1 LWYYLYKKVFELT
14 EATIYLKIVYKPVK
28 NRPVGCFGFMRIFF
42 IGFGQAGGK
51 IVDMFIEQ
59 DRKIGRDSFRAIT
72 VNTARTDLM
81 GLKHIELKD
90 RILIGQTVVKGHGV
104 GTDNAAG
111 AKITIDESDSILSAI
126 DRRGTHDVDA
136 FMIVAGLGGGTG
148 SGGTPV
154 LVRQLKKVYHEPVYV
169 LGILPAPEE
178 GRLYSL
184 NAARSLATLIK
195 EADNTF
201 IFDNS
206 AWKNEGESVKS
217 AFSRLNDEIVRRFG
231 VLFRAGEIGKAGVGE
246 MVVDSSEIINT
257 LRGGGISTVG
267 YAIAAVNSTR
277 GKRSVS
283 GLIGGLAGSLK
294 KREATEEVLLGEDRT
309 AKIISLVRRAMLGR
323 LTLPCDFST
332 AERALVLVAG
342 PPDELDRKGIEK
354 AKSWVEE
361 NIAGVEVRGG
371 DYPVNSN
378 FVATVVLLSTI
389 GSAPRIR
396 ELLSIARETKE
407 DAARAQERQ
416 PLTID
421 EDIEPLFD

>member
-1 LWYYLYKKVFELT
+1 
-14 EATIYLKIVYKPVK
+14 
-28 NRPVGCFGFMRIFF
+28 MRIFF

-51 IVDMFIEQ
+51 IVDMFLEQ
-59 DRKIGRDSFRAIT
+59 DKKLGRTSFRGIA

-111 AKITIDESDSILSAI
+111 AKITMDEADAILSAI
-126 DRRGTHDVDA
+126 DRRGIHDIDA
-136 FMIVAGLGGGTG
+136 FMIIAGLGGGTG
-148 SGGTPV
+148 SGGSPV

-201 IFDNS
+201 VFDNS

-231 VLFRAGEIGKAGVGE
+231 VLLRAGEVGKAGVGE
-246 MVVDSSEIINT
+246 MVIDSSEIINT

-267 YAIAAVNSTR
+267 YAIAAVTTNRS
-277 GKRSVS
+277 KKSVS
-283 GLIGGLAGSLK
+283 GIIDGIKSTIR
-294 KREATEEVLLGEDRT
+294 KREPNEEVLLGEDRT
-309 AKIISLVRRAMLGR
+309 AKIISLARRAMLGR

-332 AERALVLVAG
+332 AERALVLIAG

-378 FVATVVLLSTI
+378 YVAAVIILSTI
-389 GSAPRIR
+389 GSAPRIK

-407 DAARAQERQ
+407 EVERGQ
-416 PLTID
+416 DRKPLTID
-421 EDIEPLFD
+421 EDIEPLFE

>member
-1 LWYYLYKKVFELT
+1 
-14 EATIYLKIVYKPVK
+14 
-28 NRPVGCFGFMRIFF
+28 MRIFF

-59 DRKIGRDSFRAIT
+59 DRKIGRNSFRAIV

-81 GLKHIELKD
+81 GLKFIDLKD
-90 RILIGQTVVKGHGV
+90 RLLIGQTVVKGHGV

-111 AKITIDESDSILSAI
+111 ARITMDEADSIISAI
-126 DRRGTHDVDA
+126 DRMGTHDVDA

-148 SGGTPV
+148 SGGAPV
-154 LVRQLKKVYHEPVYV
+154 LVRHLKKIYHEPVYV

-178 GRLYSL
+178 GKLYSF
-184 NAARSLATLIK
+184 NAARSLTTLIK
-195 EADNTF
+195 EADTTF
-201 IFDNS
+201 VFDNS
-206 AWKNEGESVKS
+206 AWKNEGESIKS
-217 AFSRLNDEIVRRFG
+217 AFSRLNDEVVRRFG
-231 VLFRAGEIGKAGVGE
+231 VLFRAGEVGRAGIGE

-267 YAIAAVNSTR
+267 YAIAEVTTS
-277 GKRSVS
+277 RSKSPVS
-283 GLIGGLAGSLK
+283 GIIGGIRSTFK

-378 FVATVVLLSTI
+378 FVAAVVLLSTI
-389 GSAPRIR
+389 GNAPRIR
-396 ELLSIARETKE
+396 ELTSIARETQDDVAK
-407 DAARAQERQ
+407 AQDRL
-416 PLTID
+416 PLAID
-421 EDIEPLFD
+421 EDIEPLFE

>member
-1 LWYYLYKKVFELT
+1 MK
-14 EATIYLKIVYKPVK
+14 
-28 NRPVGCFGFMRIFF
+28 IFF

-51 IVDMFIEQ
+51 IVDMFLSQ
-59 DRKIGRDSFRAIT
+59 DKRLGTNSFRGIV

-81 GLKHIELKD
+81 GLKTVPMRD
-90 RILIGQTVVKGHGV
+90 RVLIGQTVVKGHGV

-111 AKITIDESDSILSAI
+111 ARITLDEVDGVMSAI
-126 DRRGTHDVDA
+126 DRVGTHDVDA

-154 LVRQLKKVYHEPVYV
+154 LARELKKIYQEPVYV

-178 GRLYSL
+178 GRLYSY
-184 NAARSLATLIK
+184 NAARSLKTIIN

-201 IFDNS
+201 LFDNS

-217 AFSRLNDEIVRRFG
+217 AFQRLNDEIVRRFG
-231 VLFRAGEIGKAGVGE
+231 ILFRAGEPGKLGVGE

-257 LRGGGISTVG
+257 LRGGGITTVG
-267 YAIAAVNSTR
+267 YAIS
-277 GKRSVS
+277 SVS
-283 GLIGGLAGSLK
+283 SK
-294 KREATEEVLLGEDRT
+294 KKQNNVGAFITNIKDTIIRKEREEEGLLGEDRT
-309 AKIISLVRRAMLGR
+309 SKVISLVRRAMLGR

-342 PPDELDRKGIEK
+342 PPNELDRKGIEK

-371 DYPVNSN
+371 DYPVNSEY
-378 FVATVVLLSTI
+378 VAVVVVLASI
-389 GSAPRIR
+389 GDAPRIR
-396 ELLSIARETKE
+396 ELLEIAKETKDDVYKPDRGKKSTMFE
-407 DAARAQERQ
+407 QES
-416 PLTID
+416 
-421 EDIEPLFD
+421 IEPLFE

>member
-1 LWYYLYKKVFELT
+1 
-14 EATIYLKIVYKPVK
+14 
-28 NRPVGCFGFMRIFF
+28 MRIFF

-59 DRKIGRDSFRAIT
+59 DKRLGTSSFRGIA

-81 GLKHIELKD
+81 GLKNIELKD
-90 RILIGQTVVKGHGV
+90 RILIGQTTVKGHGV

-111 AKITIDESDSILSAI
+111 AKITFEESDAIISAI
-126 DRRGTHDVDA
+126 DKRGTHDVDA

-154 LVRQLKKVYHEPVYV
+154 LARQLKKIYREPVYV

-178 GRLYSL
+178 GRLYSY

-217 AFSRLNDEIVRRFG
+217 AFQRLNDEIVRRFG
-231 VLFRAGEIGKAGVGE
+231 VLFRAGEVGRAGVGE

-257 LRGGGISTVG
+257 LRGGGISSVG
-267 YAIAAVNSTR
+267 YAVSEVVTR
-277 GKRSVS
+277 KGKPGMGS
-283 GLIGGLAGSLK
+283 LIGGIKGLRK
-294 KREATEEVLLGEDRT
+294 KEANEEVLLGEDRT

-323 LTLPCDFST
+323 LTIPCDYST

-342 PPDELDRKGIEK
+342 PPGELDRKGIEK

-378 FVATVVLLSTI
+378 YVAAVVMLATVSN
-389 GSAPRIR
+389 APRIK
-396 ELLSIARETKE
+396 ELMEIARSTKE
-407 DAARAQERQ
+407 DVARSAQEQ
-416 PLTID
+416 KPSLVAD
-421 EDIEPLFD
+421 DIEPLFE

>member
-1 LWYYLYKKVFELT
+1 
-14 EATIYLKIVYKPVK
+14 
-28 NRPVGCFGFMRIFF
+28 MRIFF

-51 IVDMFIEQ
+51 IVDIFLEQ
-59 DRKIGRDSFRAIT
+59 DKKLGRTSFRGIAI
-72 VNTARTDLM
+72 NTARTDLM

-111 AKITIDESDSILSAI
+111 AKITMDEADAILSAI
-126 DRRGTHDVDA
+126 DHKGTHDIDA
-136 FMIVAGLGGGTG
+136 FLIITGLGGGTG

-154 LVRQLKKVYHEPVYV
+154 LVRQLRKVYHEPVYV

-178 GRLYSL
+178 GRLYSF

-267 YAIAAVNSTR
+267 YAIAAVTTSR
-277 GKRSVS
+277 SKKSVS
-283 GLIGGLAGSLK
+283 GIIDGIKGSIR
-294 KREATEEVLLGEDRT
+294 KREAAEEVLLGEDRT
-309 AKIISLVRRAMLGR
+309 SKIISLARRAMLGR

-378 FVATVVLLSTI
+378 YVAAVILLSTI
-389 GSAPRIR
+389 GSAPRIK

-407 DAARAQERQ
+407 EVARAQDRQ
-416 PLTID
+416 SLTID
-421 EDIEPLFD
+421 EDIEPLFE

>member
-1 LWYYLYKKVFELT
+1 
-14 EATIYLKIVYKPVK
+14 
-28 NRPVGCFGFMRIFF
+28 MRIFF

-59 DRKIGRDSFRAIT
+59 DKRLGTNSFRGIA

-81 GLKHIELKD
+81 GLKNIELKD
-90 RILIGQTVVKGHGV
+90 RILIGQTTVKGHGV

-111 AKITIDESDSILSAI
+111 AKITFEESDAIISAI
-126 DRRGTHDVDA
+126 DKRGTHDVDA

-154 LVRQLKKVYHEPVYV
+154 LARQLKKIYREPVYV

-178 GRLYSL
+178 GRLYSY

-217 AFSRLNDEIVRRFG
+217 AFQRLNDEIVRRFG
-231 VLFRAGEIGKAGVGE
+231 VLFRAGEVGRAGVGE

-257 LRGGGISTVG
+257 LRGGGISSVG
-267 YAIAAVNSTR
+267 YAVSEVVTR
-277 GKRSVS
+277 KGKP
-283 GLIGGLAGSLK
+283 GIGSLLGGIKGSLHK
-294 KREATEEVLLGEDRT
+294 KEANEEVLLGEDRT

-323 LTLPCDFST
+323 LTLPCDYST
-332 AERALVLVAG
+332 TERALVLVAG
-342 PPDELDRKGIEK
+342 PPGELDRKGIDK

-378 FVATVVLLSTI
+378 YVAAVVMLATVSN
-389 GSAPRIR
+389 APRIK
-396 ELLSIARETKE
+396 ELMEIARSTKE
-407 DAARAQERQ
+407 DVARSAQEQ
-416 PLTID
+416 KPSLVAD
-421 EDIEPLFD
+421 DIEPLFE